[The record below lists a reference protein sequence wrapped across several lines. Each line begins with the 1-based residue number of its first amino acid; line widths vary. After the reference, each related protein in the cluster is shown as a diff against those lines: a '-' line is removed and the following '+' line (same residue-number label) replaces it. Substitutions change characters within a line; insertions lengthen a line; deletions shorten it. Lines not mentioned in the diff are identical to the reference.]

1 MMALMQEGNLA
12 MRLVTYST
20 HSEARLGAWINDD
33 AQIVDLA
40 AASLQQYG
48 QASPAFASML
58 SLIDGGASALD
69 KARRLVETATGQ
81 AVIRTADCKIL
92 APLPQPL
99 QFRDFLSF
107 PGHVKGCRIT
117 TAELSIANAPD
128 PAAKRAEMEAAG
140 FFDVP
145 ADYFDGPGYYIC
157 NRMAVIGTDVEVQW
171 PAYSTFID
179 YELEWAAIIG
189 KEAKGVTRDEAK
201 DYIFGYTVFNDWSAR
216 DEQTRLMASSV
227 SMGVGGG
234 KDFANSLGPCI
245 VTADEISDPYN
256 LEMRAYVNDELVST
270 GNTSGM
276 HYRFED
282 HIEHL
287 NRIGTLYPG
296 EVLGSGTVGGGCSLE
311 TRRAVQPGDTITLEV
326 ESIGTIRNTVRAP
339 HIAPDPEGGFN
350 TALARM
356 LRAALKA

>member
-1 MMALMQEGNLA
+1 VRNG
-12 MRLVTYST
+12 TT
-20 HSEARLGAWINDD
+20 D
-33 AQIVDLA
+33 
-40 AASLQQYG
+40 
-48 QASPAFASML
+48 PAFASMQ
-58 SLIDGGASALD
+58 SLIEAGTHGLEKARELIAAASAEAVL
-69 KARRLVETATGQ
+69 ETD
-81 AVIRTADCKIL
+81 DCTIL
-92 APLPQPL
+92 APLPRPVQL
-99 QFRDFLSF
+99 RDFLSF
-107 PGHVKGCRIT
+107 PGHVQGCRVT
-117 TAELSIANAPD
+117 TAELSIATAAD
-128 PAAKRAEMEAAG
+128 PEAKRAEMEAAG

-157 NRMAVIGTDVEVQW
+157 NRMAVIGTDVDVQW
-171 PAYSTFID
+171 PAYSNFID

-189 KEAKGVTRDEAK
+189 KEASGVTRDMARE
-201 DYIFGYTVFNDWSAR
+201 YIFGYTIFNDWSAR

-245 VTADEISDPYN
+245 VTADEIVDPYD
-256 LEMRAYVNDELVST
+256 LEMRAYVNGELVST

-276 HYRFED
+276 HYRFEE

-287 NRIGTLYPG
+287 NRISTLYPG

-311 TRRAVQPGDTITLEV
+311 TRRAVQPGDTITLEID
-326 ESIGTIRNTVRAP
+326 SIGSIRNTVRAP

-350 TALARM
+350 AALARM

>member
-1 MMALMQEGNLA
+1 V
-12 MRLVTYST
+12 RLVTFDAQSGP
-20 HSEARLGAWINDD
+20 RLGAWVNHDSE
-33 AQIVDLA
+33 IVDLA
-40 AASLQQYG
+40 AAANRRFG
-48 QASPAFASML
+48 TESPAFASMQ
-58 SLIDGGASALD
+58 SLIDAGPAAWEN
-69 KARRLVETATGQ
+69 AREITEWAEGD
-81 AVIRTADCKIL
+81 AVLRTTDCKIL
-92 APLPQPL
+92 APLPRPL

-117 TAELSIANAPD
+117 TAELSIATSAD
-128 PAAKRAEMEAAG
+128 PEAKRAEMEAAG

-145 ADYFDGPGYYIC
+145 PDYFDGPGYYIC
-157 NRMAVIGTDVEVQW
+157 NRLAVIGTDTDVEW
-171 PAYSTFID
+171 PAYSNFID
-179 YELEWAAIIG
+179 YELEWAAVIG
-189 KEAKGVTRDEAK
+189 KEANGVSRDNAS
-201 DYIFGYTVFNDWSAR
+201 DYIFGYTIFNDWSAR

-245 VTADEISDPYN
+245 VTADEIADPYD
-256 LEMRAYVNDELVST
+256 LEMRAYINGELVST

-282 HIEHL
+282 HIAYL

-326 ESIGTIRNTVRAP
+326 ESIGSIRNTVHAS
-339 HIAPDPEGGFN
+339 HIVPDPEGGFN
-350 TALARM
+350 AALARM

>member
-1 MMALMQEGNLA
+1 MLIREGYLA
-12 MRLVTYST
+12 VRLITYNARSGT
-20 HSEARLGAWINDD
+20 RLGAWIDD
-33 AQIVDLA
+33 DTKIVDLA
-40 AASLQQYG
+40 TAQIQQNGEAS
-48 QASPAFASML
+48 SAFTSMQ
-58 SLIDGGASALD
+58 SLIDAGSTALD
-69 KARRLVETATGQ
+69 RARQLVETTAGQ
-81 AVIRTADCKIL
+81 AVINTADCKIL
-92 APLPQPL
+92 APLPRPL
-99 QFRDFLSF
+99 QLRDFLSF

-145 ADYFDGPGYYIC
+145 SDYFDGPGYYIC
-157 NRMAVIGTDVEVQW
+157 NRMAVIGTDVDVEW
-171 PAYSTFID
+171 PTYSTFID
-179 YELEWAAIIG
+179 YEHEWAAIIG
-189 KEAKGVTRDEAK
+189 KEAKGVMRDEAK
-201 DYIFGYTVFNDWSAR
+201 DYIFGYTIFNDWSAR

-245 VTADEISDPYN
+245 VTADEIADPYN
-256 LEMRAYVNDELVST
+256 LEMRAYINGELVSS

-287 NRIGTLYPG
+287 NRIGTLFPG
-296 EVLGSGTVGGGCSLE
+296 EVLASGTVGGGCSLE

-326 ESIGTIRNTVRAP
+326 ESIGAISNTVRAP
-339 HIAPDPEGGFN
+339 HIIPDPEGGFN
-350 TALARM
+350 AALARM
-356 LRAALKA
+356 LRAAMKA